1 MPVTYDAFESKYGF
15 RSPNFTVDANGN
27 IVANSISVAIS
38 GGNTGAAVDFTVSE
52 AFGGQYLI
60 EGYIGPNPA
69 ITLRRSV
76 RSSFSLTVPNLKFF
90 IYESDLTTLYSTGLS
105 HSITGQGEDA
115 QGQTEGTL
123 AFTVPLNAPSL
134 LYYGN
139 ETGTI
144 YGTINI
150 VDPDGKFGSLEITN
164 ATNSTSET
172 TGALTVTG
180 GVGVGG
186 DLYVGGEITAES
198 ISFNGVGI
206 TSLTTQ
212 TNLELDAGNK
222 IVLKINNNQ
231 IGYIDSEGL
240 EIPLKN
246 IDITNATIGQSTINN
261 TTIGLTSPAAGSFT
275 NLTATSAVVN
285 TIAATS
291 ASVTS
296 SPSSQNSITNKQYVD
311 TTVTALAIAL
321 GM

>member
-1 MPVTYDAFESKYGF
+1 MAVTYDAFESKYGF
-15 RSPNFTVDANGN
+15 RSPNFTVDTAGN
-27 IVANSISVAIS
+27 IVANSISVAVS
-38 GGNTGAAVDFTVSE
+38 GGSTGAAVDFTVSE

-60 EGYIGPNPA
+60 EGYIGANPS

-76 RSSFSLTVPNLKFF
+76 RSSFSLTVPNLKFY
-90 IYESDLTTLYSTGLS
+90 IYQSDLTTRYSTGLS

-123 AFTVPLNAPSL
+123 AFTVPLDAPDL

-139 ETGTI
+139 EDGSI

-150 VDPDGKFGSLEITN
+150 VDPDGKFGALEVTN
-164 ATNSTSET
+164 TTNSTSET
-172 TGALTVTG
+172 TGALTVLG
-180 GVGVGG
+180 GAGITK

-198 ISFNGVGI
+198 ISFNGVGV

-222 IVLKINNNQ
+222 IVFKVSGNQ
-231 IGYIDSEGL
+231 IGYIDDEGL

-246 IDITNATIGQSTINN
+246 INITNATIEQSTINS
-261 TTIGLTSPAAGSFT
+261 TTVGLTTPAAGAFT
-275 NLTATSAVVN
+275 SLTATSAVIG
-285 TIAATS
+285 TLETTS

>member
-15 RSPNFTVDANGN
+15 RSPNFTVDTDGN
-27 IVANSISVAIS
+27 IVANSISVAIGS
-38 GGNTGAAVDFTVSE
+38 GGGGAAVDFSVSE

-60 EGYIGPNPA
+60 EGYVGANPTL
-69 ITLRRSV
+69 TLRRTV
-76 RSSFSLTVPNLKFF
+76 RSSFSLNVPNLKFYV
-90 IYESDLTTLYSTGLS
+90 YESDLTTLYSTGLS
-105 HSITGQGEDA
+105 HSTAGQGEDA
-115 QGQTEGTL
+115 QGQIDGTL
-123 AFTVPLNAPSL
+123 AFTVPLDAPSL

-139 ETGTI
+139 EDGTI

-150 VDPDGKFGSLEITN
+150 VDPDGKFGTLEVTN
-164 ATNSTSET
+164 TTDSTSEL
-172 TGALTVTG
+172 TGALTVSG
-180 GVGVGG
+180 GVGIAK

-198 ISFNGVGI
+198 ISFNGVGV

-222 IVLKINNNQ
+222 IVFKINNNQ

-275 NLTATSAVVN
+275 NLTATSAVVG